1 MASDDDEFRRA
12 NLGSRAEWHPDTVS
26 RLIDGYGE
34 KCANI
39 KGYLKTKDW
48 EEIVKYVNLQCEGS
62 KLPKTMKQ
70 CREKI
75 DSLKRRYKLEK
86 RRAEVRGSDHVNWSF
101 FEKLDDIMR
110 NLRRSGNVSEGQSF
124 EVAEALDFEGFD
136 GDNRSDLMISKSS
149 DKGKVCIDTS
159 DVLLDDGMNMDSN
172 RLTGSRRVRVELHD
186 KGKKRALGA
195 SDRISK
201 RFCSSPSPSP
211 SPTPNPN
218 PNTNPNPNP
227 VRALADALVSFSEIY
242 SRIENAKMELFAK
255 MNSELAKLHRR
266 KKKNPSCSSID
277 CADSDRCRP
286 SE

>member
-1 MASDDDEFRRA
+1 MASDDDEIRRA
-12 NLGSRAEWHPDTVS
+12 NLGPRAEWHPDTVA

-34 KCANI
+34 KCAKI

-48 EEIVKYVNLQCEGS
+48 EEIVKYVNIQCEGS

-86 RRAEVRGSDHVNWSF
+86 RRADVRGLSHVDWSF

-124 EVAEALDFEGFD
+124 EVAEALDFEVDGPNGFD
-136 GDNRSDLMISKSS
+136 GDNRSGLMITRDA
-149 DKGKVCIDTS
+149 DKGKACIENS
-159 DVLLDDGMNMDSN
+159 DVLLEDGLNMEGSRCSN
-172 RLTGSRRVRVELHD
+172 RRARIELQD
-186 KGKKRALGA
+186 KGSKAKKALGV

-201 RFCSSPSPSP
+201 RS
-211 SPTPNPN
+211 NPN
-218 PNTNPNPNP
+218 PSTNSNP
-227 VRALADALVSFSEIY
+227 VQALADALVGFSEIY
-242 SRIENAKMELFAK
+242 SRIENAKMELFNK
-255 MNSELAKLHRR
+255 MNVELAKLHKRR
-266 KKKNPSCSSID
+266 KKNPSSCSLD
-277 CADSDRCRP
+277 CGDSEKCRP